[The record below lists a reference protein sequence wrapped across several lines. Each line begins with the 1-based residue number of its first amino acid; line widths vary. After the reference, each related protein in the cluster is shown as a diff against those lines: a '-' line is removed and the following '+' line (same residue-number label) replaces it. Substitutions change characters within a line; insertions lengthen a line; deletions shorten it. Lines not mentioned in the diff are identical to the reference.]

1 MEEEKAASYYDDLTR
16 KGGGATRSM
25 AVFSL
30 KFVADIEWLKNSVH
44 SLLFSLLVVWSSAV
58 VVLEEKALDFRPNHA
73 RFALDFRPNYAR
85 FKAVADKCGELF
97 LRDMAHTSGLVS
109 AQRRGINVLVELD
122 VPGHALSWGK
132 GYPSLWPSKDCQ
144 QPLNVSNEFSF
155 KVIDG
160 ILLGKLLDIDSSF
173 MKPYDNLAKDPVEV
187 IGRLT
192 NFRCLLNR
200 RGVAAASL
208 LGLGRTAPVELGS
221 CYSQ

>member
-109 AQRRGINVLVELD
+109 AQVLFLHFINLKINWLNILFSTD
-122 VPGHALSWGK
+122 KIALFLFSI
-132 GYPSLWPSKDCQ
+132 PLMEEQLW
-144 QPLNVSNEFSF
+144 
-155 KVIDG
+155 
-160 ILLGKLLDIDSSF
+160 
-173 MKPYDNLAKDPVEV
+173 KPYDNLAKDPVEV

-200 RGVAAASL
+200 RGVAAAPL